1 MFSNAIILQ
10 MIKEG
15 RFQNRLFEIVNDLVL
30 HPYKDRSGVDAF
42 ANMSG
47 GKLYKSLINQEM
59 KTLTTYTNSLNL
71 RCTCH

>member
-10 MIKEG
+10 MTKEG
-15 RFQNRLFEIVNDLVL
+15 RFQNRLFEIANDLVL
-30 HPYKDRSGVDAF
+30 HPYKDRSGVAPF

-71 RCTCH
+71 R